1 MGRKSHVLT
10 EEEKVNVCKLYL
22 VDKLSMTEI
31 SNIYNA
37 SDARVKNALIES
49 GIAIDSR
56 GKRGNRYLI
65 KGNAVHIELRRR
77 NQESLWAIIDID
89 DLKKVV
95 EFDYTWHAE
104 WKKDI
109 NGYYASATKHLG
121 IIDGKQKSKSVYLH
135 KFILNDES
143 RIDIDHINH
152 NTLDNRK
159 ENLRMSKV
167 FENSRCRKGKNIN
180 NQTGYRNVSYIKRDR
195 EHPYWVQLSVEGKG
209 RVFGKFSDVDEAGA
223 YAEEMRQKYYG
234 EFAGKS

>member
-1 MGRKSHVLT
+1 MCRKSHILT
-10 EEEKVNVCKLYL
+10 EEEKSDACKLYL
-22 VDKLSMTEI
+22 VEKLSITEI

-37 SDARVKNALIES
+37 SSARVKKALIES

-121 IIDGKQKSKSVYLH
+121 IINGKQKSKSLYLH
-135 KFILNDES
+135 KFILNDDS
-143 RIDIDHINH
+143 KIDIDHINH

-167 FENSRCRKGKNIN
+167 FENSRYRKGKNSN
-180 NQTGYRNVSYIKRDR
+180 NISGYRNVAYIKSIKKK
-195 EHPYWVQLSVEGKG
+195 PYHVQLMVDGKNT
-209 RVFGKFSDVDEAGA
+209 VLGKFSDVDKAGVF
-223 YAEEMRQKYYG
+223 AEEMRQKFYG
-234 EFAGKS
+234 EFAGEG